1 MIRNIKAYQKI
12 RIYEPSA
19 RVNLDNSITHSQL
32 TKNNKYK
39 KGGVIAMIE
48 RLYYTA
54 DEIAQMVGVGRT
66 SAYQIIRKMNEEL
79 SKQGYLVIKGKIPK
93 EYFDEKY
100 FGGSKI
106 RR

>member
-19 RVNLDNSITHSQL
+19 RVNLDNSITHNQL

-48 RLYYTA
+48 RMLEPIYEASYVLFA
-54 DEIAQMVGVGRT
+54 
-66 SAYQIIRKMNEEL
+66 
-79 SKQGYLVIKGKIPK
+79 
-93 EYFDEKY
+93 
-100 FGGSKI
+100 
-106 RR
+106 